1 MCWRGVLPLCIAAKN
16 VSYSA
21 LYHCLVFSS
30 LAILS
35 MELQRHPVAVACLLS
50 CLLALGTSHPDP
62 RQREELIRLEAS
74 MRVGGHVKLSPE
86 EQQLDAHLSKLMLEE
101 MTREDFLPALH
112 FFKARPLIRS
122 RPLYGLLQRMPK
134 GTSRT
139 VL

>member
-1 MCWRGVLPLCIAAKN
+1 
-16 VSYSA
+16 
-21 LYHCLVFSS
+21 
-30 LAILS
+30 

-62 RQREELIRLEAS
+62 RQREELIRLEAPMRVEGHVKLSPGTSHPDPRAWQMEELIRLEAS

-86 EQQLDAHLSKLMLEE
+86 EQQLDAHLSKMMREE
-101 MTREDFLPALH
+101 MAREDFLPALH